1 MKQPDAIA
9 CVATVHHEQRNSV
22 NPVQTSR
29 TKGTQHEITLS
40 SACPLSPGLDFNL
53 CVFPVFRLQQ

>member
-9 CVATVHHEQRNSV
+9 SVATVHHEQRNSV

-29 TKGTQHEITLS
+29 TKGTQHEIILS
-40 SACPLSPGLDFNL
+40 SARALPPSLGFHL
-53 CVFPVFRLQQ
+53 CVFHVFGL